1 MTDEISKRLQ
11 QIFELAKTIDARTDD
26 HTTHLENIRED
37 MRALQVAS
45 VEQSKAIATNTDRIA
60 NSLDKLANKAMD
72 AAIKPEFDWRISVAA
87 LLCLGIITGL
97 LILAFTG
104 TSLKAGHGNSNVSVE
119 QK

>member
-1 MTDEISKRLQ
+1 MSDEVTKRLQ
-11 QIFELAKTIDARTDD
+11 QIFDLAERIDERTGD

-45 VEQSKAIATNTDRIA
+45 VEQSRAIANNTDRIA
-60 NSLDKLANKAMD
+60 NSLDTLANKAMD

-104 TSLKAGHGNSNVSVE
+104 TNLKATHGNSNVSVGE
-119 QK
+119 K